1 MKTIVITSQK
11 GGSGKTT
18 LAASLSVAAEQ
29 AKDGPVVIIDTDPQN
44 TLATWW
50 NARDAET
57 PQLAHVT
64 LRELPQKIADLAAA
78 GFAYCFIDTPP
89 ALTEHKQ
96 CFPQGQSSGV
106 ASRIRKSAPRP
117 CPVVTCLSQRP
128 SNLAGIGVCPR
139 GSIFPMKQFIGF
151 VIADHA
157 ALDWVPL
164 QGAAQLH

>member
-57 PQLAHVT
+57 PQLAPVS
-64 LRELPQKIADLAAA
+64 LRDLPEKSPPLPLPASLTVSS
-78 GFAYCFIDTPP
+78 TPRRRSP
-89 ALTEHKQ
+89 SKAVR
-96 CFPQGQSSGV
+96 FSS
-106 ASRIRKSAPRP
+106 SPIWS
-117 CPVVTCLSQRP
+117 
-128 SNLAGIGVCPR
+128 
-139 GSIFPMKQFIGF
+139 
-151 VIADHA
+151 
-157 ALDWVPL
+157 
-164 QGAAQLH
+164 